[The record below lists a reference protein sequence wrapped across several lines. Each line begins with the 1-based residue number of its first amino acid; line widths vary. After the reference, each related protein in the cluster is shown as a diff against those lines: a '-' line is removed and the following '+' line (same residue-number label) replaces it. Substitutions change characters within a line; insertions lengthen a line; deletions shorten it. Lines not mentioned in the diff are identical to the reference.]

1 MALAG
6 GGRHDSSQLQ
16 EGGTTALCGPVEEAK
31 PGAKRKKKKSGN
43 NSQITTLQEGS

>member
-31 PGAKRKKKKSGN
+31 PGAKRKKKKKWK
-43 NSQITTLQEGS
+43 